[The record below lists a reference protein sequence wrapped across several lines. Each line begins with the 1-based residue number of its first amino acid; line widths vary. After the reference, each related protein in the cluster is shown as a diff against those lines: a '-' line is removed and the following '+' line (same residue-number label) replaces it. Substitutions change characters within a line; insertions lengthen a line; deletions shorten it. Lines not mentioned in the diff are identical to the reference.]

1 MYITNYLCI
10 FPFICIIAYGL
21 SFVAMFLITKTRN
34 PLILLNLSVILIS
47 QLEGIFIFLLL
58 KRNNKISFHNI
69 SLASTVTRLPERI
82 CVKITFI
89 ARKANGF
96 PVRLAPYKVSPTKG
110 CPIWLKATRI

>member
-1 MYITNYLCI
+1 MFT
-10 FPFICIIAYGL
+10 FICIIAYGL
-21 SFVAMFLITKTRN
+21 SFVTIFLITKFKN

-47 QLEGIFIFLLL
+47 QLEDIFIFLLL

-89 ARKANGF
+89 VRKANGF
-96 PVRLAPYKVSPTKG
+96 PVGLAPYKVSPTKG
-110 CPIWLKATRI
+110 CPI

>member
-1 MYITNYLCI
+1 MFT
-10 FPFICIIAYGL
+10 FICIIAYGL
-21 SFVAMFLITKTRN
+21 SFVTIFLITKFKN

-47 QLEGIFIFLLL
+47 QLEDIFIFLLL

-96 PVRLAPYKVSPTKG
+96 PVGLAPYKVSPTKG
-110 CPIWLKATRI
+110 YPI

>member
-1 MYITNYLCI
+1 MFT
-10 FPFICIIAYGL
+10 FICIIAYGL
-21 SFVAMFLITKTRN
+21 SFVTIIFNIFSRN

-47 QLEGIFIFLLL
+47 QLEDIFIFLLL

-96 PVRLAPYKVSPTKG
+96 PVGLAPYKVSPTKG
-110 CPIWLKATRI
+110 CPI

>member
-1 MYITNYLCI
+1 MFT
-10 FPFICIIAYGL
+10 FICIIAYGL
-21 SFVAMFLITKTRN
+21 SFVTIFSITKFKN

-47 QLEGIFIFLLL
+47 QLEDIFIFLLL

-96 PVRLAPYKVSPTKG
+96 PVGLAPYKVSPTKG
-110 CPIWLKATRI
+110 CPI